1 MTEGITTRLP
11 GIASHES
18 SRPSQRPRNPAGS
31 TDSSTRVRTGQ
42 QQARAD
48 GSAAPQPGDI
58 QAVQQLAAELGTAL
72 NQLEGDFSVSVDR
85 DSGLVVVRITDEVTG
100 EIVKQIPPQELLE
113 ADRNMERIVGLLVDD
128 RV

>member
-1 MTEGITTRLP
+1 M
-11 GIASHES
+11 A
-18 SRPSQRPRNPAGS
+18 
-31 TDSSTRVRTGQ
+31 
-42 QQARAD
+42 
-48 GSAAPQPGDI
+48 QPGDL

-128 RV
+128 RA